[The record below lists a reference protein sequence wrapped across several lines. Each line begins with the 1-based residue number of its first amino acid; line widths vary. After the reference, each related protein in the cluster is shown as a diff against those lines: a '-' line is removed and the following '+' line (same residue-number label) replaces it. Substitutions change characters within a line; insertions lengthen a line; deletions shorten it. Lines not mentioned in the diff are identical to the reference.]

1 MSSFINNT
9 VTYAGKRCIAKALS
23 GETIRF
29 TKIVMGDGD
38 FPEAQD
44 IRTIEEVVSPRVTLD
59 IVKHDVIEPDTAVLG
74 GVFLNNEQHDGFW
87 WRELGLYAEDPDLG
101 EILYAYGNAG
111 SFCSYIPPTG
121 GQSAAEG
128 EIDIITAIGPEAN
141 IDVYIAADAYAT
153 VSMYRELRERVEAVE
168 SSILVGL
175 GVSQEALE
183 TAKKALGLAN
193 TNKAKIDELSGK
205 TQTLWDAVF
214 TAITTNPFL
223 VTFSDLEGVT
233 LTSGNWNKELAR
245 VEC

>member
-9 VTYAGKRCIAKALS
+9 VTNAGELAISKALT
-23 GETIRF
+23 GKTIRF
-29 TKIVMGDGD
+29 TKIVMGDGN
-38 FPEAQD
+38 FPEGQD
-44 IRTIEEVVSPRVTLD
+44 IKALEEVISPRVTID
-59 IVKHDVIEPDTAVLG
+59 IVKSEVIEPHTAVLG

-111 SFCSYIPPTG
+111 TLCSYIPPTG

-128 EIDIITAIGPEAN
+128 EIDIITAIGPEAS

-153 VSMYRELRERVEAVE
+153 VGMYRELRSRVEAVE
-168 SSILVGL
+168 SSVLVAL

-183 TAKKALGLAN
+183 TAKRALNLAN
-193 TNKAKIDELSGK
+193 TNKAKIDELSGR

-223 VTFSDLEGVT
+223 ITFSDLEGVD
-233 LTSGNWNKELAR
+233 LKSGVWNKPLAR
-245 VEC
+245 LEC